1 MPIKTFDVETRAAA
15 KEGLYVV
22 ELQGKMTLECVF
34 RFEDALR
41 DIKTPATIIDMSQV
55 EYIDSSALGSIVR
68 AHVSHQKEGRKLA
81 LVGVPARVAQLLTI
95 SGLNPVFTIFDTVET
110 AEGSLT

>member
-1 MPIKTFDVETRAAA
+1 MTTKTFDVESRAGAR
-15 KEGLYVV
+15 EGLYIVQ
-22 ELQGKMTLECVF
+22 LQGKMTLECVF
-34 RFEDALR
+34 RFEDVLR
-41 DIKTPATIIDMSQV
+41 DLKGPATIIDLSQV
-55 EYIDSSALGSIVR
+55 EYIDSSALGAIVR

-110 AEGSLT
+110 AEGSLA